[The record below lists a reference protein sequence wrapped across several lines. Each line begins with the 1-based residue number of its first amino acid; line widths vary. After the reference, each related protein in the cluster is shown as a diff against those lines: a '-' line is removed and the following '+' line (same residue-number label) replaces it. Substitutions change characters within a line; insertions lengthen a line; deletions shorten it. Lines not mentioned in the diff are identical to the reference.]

1 MGLLVLRIAIG
12 LTGTIQ
18 GSLVLAEHSASA
30 AESWSV
36 GLALIGSGV
45 LLLIGFLTPIASIVQ
60 GLLAVSFA
68 LTWVAAPLTN
78 LFVSSP
84 AVALLVAVDLAL
96 ALLGPGSVSIDR
108 RIFGRRE
115 IIIPR
120 MREPLN

>member
-1 MGLLVLRIAIG
+1 M
-12 LTGTIQ
+12 
-18 GSLVLAEHSASA
+18 LAEHSASA